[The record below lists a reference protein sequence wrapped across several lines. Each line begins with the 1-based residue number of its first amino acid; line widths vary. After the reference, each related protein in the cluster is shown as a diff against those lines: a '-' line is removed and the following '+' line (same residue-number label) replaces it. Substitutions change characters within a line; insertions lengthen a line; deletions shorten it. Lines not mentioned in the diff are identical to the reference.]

1 MLSKINYAKSRIEL
15 EMDLKKG
22 GAFLCAVLGL
32 FYIVWV
38 FRGKA
43 EGAVLL

>member
-1 MLSKINYAKSRIEL
+1 MLSKINYAKSRIE
-15 EMDLKKG
+15 MDLKKG
-22 GAFLCAVLGL
+22 GAFLCAMLGL